1 MLSPSLIASLV
12 LLIPLAIIIIYYD
25 VRYRRIPNA
34 YVLATLISG
43 ITINTAFGGF
53 YGAASSLGGCALG
66 FVLIFMLH
74 VFGAMGA
81 GDVKLFAA
89 IGAVTGAQL
98 VVPTFLVVVLT
109 GGLLAL
115 ISVARA
121 GVVRSTMH
129 RVLQIFVGSWCFFVL
144 VCGVLAGVAA
154 AISWLSVPRYAQP
167 MWSVL
172 AILGVLLAAI
182 DARTSWLPL
191 QLTRTA
197 WLAMTVTAVLA
208 ASLGGG
214 VWVVV
219 RAAAGAAI
227 GGGLYLLVW
236 LLSRGGFGFGDVR
249 FAPLLGAAAAAD
261 SWTLLW
267 WTLLLGTVTG
277 GLMGLLRLAQGRRD
291 AFPYAPSMLVGA
303 YAACL
308 ATMLS

>member
-53 YGAASSLGGCALG
+53 NGAASSLGGCALA

-115 ISVARA
+115 VSVARA

-129 RVLQIFVGSWCFFVL
+129 RVLQIFVGLLPGWEMPRFTIPADRSHTVPY
-144 VCGVLAGVAA
+144 GVA
-154 AISWLSVPRYAQP
+154 I
-167 MWSVL
+167 
-172 AILGVLLAAI
+172 
-182 DARTSWLPL
+182 T
-191 QLTRTA
+191 
-197 WLAMTVTAVLA
+197 
-208 ASLGGG
+208 
-214 VWVVV
+214 
-219 RAAAGAAI
+219 I
-227 GGGLYLLVW
+227 GGLI
-236 LLSRGGFGFGDVR
+236 SIAIFR
-249 FAPLLGAAAAAD
+249 
-261 SWTLLW
+261 T
-267 WTLLLGTVTG
+267 
-277 GLMGLLRLAQGRRD
+277 
-291 AFPYAPSMLVGA
+291 
-303 YAACL
+303 
-308 ATMLS
+308 